1 MGCLWF
7 YVAKVT
13 GYPSDCWVVGM
24 DLLDSSPQMQ
34 YIISFY
40 WSFQTITTIGYGDI
54 SAGNETER
62 YVAIAAMIIGTGFY
76 SYTIGNMTAM
86 ILSLDEDNE
95 EL

>member
-13 GYPSDCWVVGM
+13 GYPDDCWVVGM
-24 DLLDSSPQMQ
+24 DILDSSPQMQ

-54 SAGNETER
+54 SAGNNIER

-76 SYTIGNMTAM
+76 SYTIGNLTAM
-86 ILSLDEDNE
+86 ILSLDDDN
-95 EL
+95 

>member
-1 MGCLWF
+1 
-7 YVAKVT
+7 
-13 GYPSDCWVVGM
+13 M